1 MSPLAICGLALGT
14 LVISGAFLFGL
25 TCYVLFLDTDRTNR

>member
-1 MSPLAICGLALGT
+1 MSPLVICGLTLGT

-25 TCYVLFLDTDRTNR
+25 TYYVQFLDTDRNNR